1 MIDRSSS
8 LKAQVSSATH
18 PLLIQVVPRLIPGR
32 CGVSDQAV
40 FLARELKEAFAIDS
54 AFVVL
59 NSNERSDLP
68 YLVAHCLPSQLLET
82 CLKLTEGRPGAML
95 IHMSGYGYSAD
106 GAPTLLAE
114 SLETVRGSGQFRIAV
129 FFHETFASGPPWKS
143 AFWHSH
149 RQQKALRRIIAQ
161 SGLNATSTGRHV
173 EWLGRESRK
182 QGGFPI
188 ELMPVFSAAGETDA
202 LLPFNERKPVMLVF
216 GLAGTRRTAYQMLGM
231 AGNLVGILGIQ
242 EILDVG
248 PECDCPSNVSGIRV
262 KRMGLVPA
270 EQLPVIFAQAQFGF
284 VTHEWFCLG
293 KSSVF
298 AGYCAQGTIPVLT
311 GPFPEESDGLR
322 EGVHVVSPRTAGA
335 ARDSGWESCSRAAW
349 TWYNG
354 HRLHAHAELYAK
366 WMENRGE

>member
-1 MIDRSSS
+1 MRDRSSI
-8 LKAQVSSATH
+8 LKARVSSATR

-32 CGVSDQAV
+32 CGVSDQAI

-68 YLVAHCLPSQLLET
+68 YPVAHCLPSQLFET
-82 CLKLTEGRPGAML
+82 CMKLTEGRPGAML

-114 SLETVRGSGQFRIAV
+114 SLETFRESRQFRIAV

-143 AFWHSH
+143 AFWHSR
-149 RQQKALRRIIAQ
+149 RQQKALQRIIAQ
-161 SGLNATSTGRHV
+161 SGLNAASTGRNV

-182 QGGFPI
+182 QGGFPV
-188 ELMPVFSAAGETDA
+188 ELMPVFSAAGEADA
-202 LLPFNERKPVMLVF
+202 LLSFVKRKPVMLVF
-216 GLAGTRRTAYQMLGM
+216 GLAGTRRLAYRKVEA
-231 AGNLVGILGIQ
+231 AGSLVGTLGIQ
-242 EILDVG
+242 EILDLG
-248 PECDCPSNVSGIRV
+248 PECDCPSEVNGIRV

-270 EQLPVIFAQAQFGF
+270 DQLPAIFAQAQFGF

-298 AGYCAQGTIPVLT
+298 AGYCAHGTIPVLT
-311 GPFPEESDGLR
+311 GPFPEEADGLR
-322 EGVHVVSPRTAGA
+322 EGVHVVSPRTAVA
-335 ARDSGWESCSRAAW
+335 ARDSGWEPCSRAAW
-349 TWYNG
+349 SWYNG

-366 WMENRGE
+366 WMGDSR